1 MEKQELIKQIVEA
14 LKASGFEGTIIVSDD
29 ATGDTTVSA
38 TPHENIEE
46 KNEQMLRAFLNSVSE
61 GTIFVSDDAAGD
73 TTVSATP
80 QENIEEKNEPTDF
93 DLSSVL
99 APLFE
104 AAQVAQAAQAA
115 QAAQI
120 QGQALLKA
128 QLEEELNELRC
139 IDDVV
144 SRAILEKE
152 KIVADSQMMLSILAR
167 DKEAYY
173 ARANEIIEQ
182 LAYL

>member
-38 TPHENIEE
+38 TPQENIEE

-80 QENIEEKNEPTDF
+80 QEPIQEVTDF

-104 AAQVAQAAQAA
+104 AA

-152 KIVADSQMMLSILAR
+152 KIVADNQMMLSILAR

>member
-1 MEKQELIKQIVEA
+1 MEKQELIKQILEA
-14 LKASGFEGTIIVSDD
+14 LRASGFEGNIVVSDD
-29 ATGDTTVSA
+29 
-38 TPHENIEE
+38 
-46 KNEQMLRAFLNSVSE
+46 
-61 GTIFVSDDAAGD
+61 AGD
-73 TTVSATP
+73 TTVSVTP
-80 QENIEEKNEPTDF
+80 QEPIQEVTDF

-104 AAQVAQAAQAA
+104 AAQAA

-139 IDDVV
+139 IDEVV

-152 KIVADSQMMLSILAR
+152 KIVADNQMMLSILAR

>member
-38 TPHENIEE
+38 TP
-46 KNEQMLRAFLNSVSE
+46 
-61 GTIFVSDDAAGD
+61 
-73 TTVSATP
+73 
-80 QENIEEKNEPTDF
+80 QENIEEKNEPTEF

-99 APLFE
+99 ASLFG
-104 AAQVAQAAQAA
+104 AAHAAAHAA
-115 QAAQI
+115 PNAQI

-128 QLEEELNELRC
+128 QLEEELNELRG
-139 IDDVV
+139 IDEVV

-152 KIVADSQMMLSILAR
+152 KIVADNQIMLSILAR

>member
-1 MEKQELIKQIVEA
+1 MEKQELIKQILEA
-14 LKASGFEGTIIVSDD
+14 LRASGFEGNIVVSDD
-29 ATGDTTVSA
+29 
-38 TPHENIEE
+38 
-46 KNEQMLRAFLNSVSE
+46 
-61 GTIFVSDDAAGD
+61 AGD
-73 TTVSATP
+73 TTVSVTP
-80 QENIEEKNEPTDF
+80 QEPIQEVTDF

-104 AAQVAQAAQAA
+104 AAQAAQIQGQVAQIQG

-128 QLEEELNELRC
+128 QLEKELNELRC
-139 IDDVV
+139 IDEVV

-152 KIVADSQMMLSILAR
+152 KIVADNQMMLSILAR
-167 DKEAYY
+167 DKEAYC

>member
-14 LKASGFEGTIIVSDD
+14 LKASGFEGTIFVSDD

-38 TPHENIEE
+38 TPQETIKEE
-46 KNEQMLRAFLNSVSE
+46 IK
-61 GTIFVSDDAAGD
+61 
-73 TTVSATP
+73 
-80 QENIEEKNEPTDF
+80 PTEF

-99 APLFE
+99 ASLFG
-104 AAQVAQAAQAA
+104 AA

-139 IDDVV
+139 IDEVV
-144 SRAILEKE
+144 SRAILERE
-152 KIVADSQMMLSILAR
+152 KIVADNQIMLSILAR

>member
-38 TPHENIEE
+38 TP
-46 KNEQMLRAFLNSVSE
+46 
-61 GTIFVSDDAAGD
+61 
-73 TTVSATP
+73 

-104 AAQVAQAAQAA
+104 AAQAA

-128 QLEEELNELRC
+128 QLEEELNKLRC

-152 KIVADSQMMLSILAR
+152 KIVADNQMMLSILAR

>member
-1 MEKQELIKQIVEA
+1 MEKQELIKQILEA
-14 LKASGFEGTIIVSDD
+14 LRASGFEGNIVVSDD
-29 ATGDTTVSA
+29 
-38 TPHENIEE
+38 
-46 KNEQMLRAFLNSVSE
+46 
-61 GTIFVSDDAAGD
+61 AGD
-73 TTVSATP
+73 TTVSVTP
-80 QENIEEKNEPTDF
+80 QEPIQEVTDF

-104 AAQVAQAAQAA
+104 AAQAA

-120 QGQALLKA
+120 QGQNPHQA

-139 IDDVV
+139 IDEVV

-152 KIVADSQMMLSILAR
+152 KIVADNQMMLSILAR
-167 DKEAYY
+167 DKEAYC

>member
-1 MEKQELIKQIVEA
+1 MEKQELIEQIVEA
-14 LKASGFEGTIIVSDD
+14 LKASGFEGTII
-29 ATGDTTVSA
+29 
-38 TPHENIEE
+38 
-46 KNEQMLRAFLNSVSE
+46 
-61 GTIFVSDDAAGD
+61 VSDDAAGD

-80 QENIEEKNEPTDF
+80 QENIEEKNEQMLRAFLNSGFEETIKEEIEPTEF

-99 APLFE
+99 ASLFG
-104 AAQVAQAAQAA
+104 AAQAA
-115 QAAQI
+115 AHAAPNAQI

-128 QLEEELNELRC
+128 QLEEELNELRG
-139 IDDVV
+139 IDEVV

-152 KIVADSQMMLSILAR
+152 KIVADNQIMLSILAR

>member
-38 TPHENIEE
+38 TPQENIEE

-115 QAAQI
+115 QI

>member
-1 MEKQELIKQIVEA
+1 MEKQELIKQILEA
-14 LKASGFEGTIIVSDD
+14 LRASGFEGNIVVSDD
-29 ATGDTTVSA
+29 
-38 TPHENIEE
+38 
-46 KNEQMLRAFLNSVSE
+46 
-61 GTIFVSDDAAGD
+61 AGD
-73 TTVSATP
+73 TTVSVTP
-80 QENIEEKNEPTDF
+80 QEPVDDGSLAYLFRNYKDDGKREPLIDFGERVGNEIF

-104 AAQVAQAAQAA
+104 AA

-139 IDDVV
+139 IDEVV

-152 KIVADSQMMLSILAR
+152 KIVADNQIMLSILAR

>member
-38 TPHENIEE
+38 TP
-46 KNEQMLRAFLNSVSE
+46 
-61 GTIFVSDDAAGD
+61 
-73 TTVSATP
+73 

-104 AAQVAQAAQAA
+104 AA

-152 KIVADSQMMLSILAR
+152 KIVADNQIMLSILAR

-173 ARANEIIEQ
+173 ARANEIIKQ

>member
-38 TPHENIEE
+38 TPRETIKEE
-46 KNEQMLRAFLNSVSE
+46 
-61 GTIFVSDDAAGD
+61 I
-73 TTVSATP
+73 
-80 QENIEEKNEPTDF
+80 EPTEF

-99 APLFE
+99 ASLFG
-104 AAQVAQAAQAA
+104 AAQAA
-115 QAAQI
+115 PNAQI

-128 QLEEELNELRC
+128 QLEEELNELRG

-144 SRAILEKE
+144 SRAILERE
-152 KIVADSQMMLSILAR
+152 KIVADNQMMLSILAR
-167 DKEAYY
+167 DKEAYC

>member
-1 MEKQELIKQIVEA
+1 MEKQELIKQILEA
-14 LKASGFEGTIIVSDD
+14 LRASGFEGNIVVSDD
-29 ATGDTTVSA
+29 
-38 TPHENIEE
+38 
-46 KNEQMLRAFLNSVSE
+46 
-61 GTIFVSDDAAGD
+61 AGD
-73 TTVSATP
+73 TTVS
-80 QENIEEKNEPTDF
+80 F

-104 AAQVAQAAQAA
+104 AA

-139 IDDVV
+139 IDEVV

-152 KIVADSQMMLSILAR
+152 KIVADNQMMLSILAR

>member
-38 TPHENIEE
+38 TPQETIKEE
-46 KNEQMLRAFLNSVSE
+46 
-61 GTIFVSDDAAGD
+61 I
-73 TTVSATP
+73 
-80 QENIEEKNEPTDF
+80 EPTEF

-99 APLFE
+99 ASLFG
-104 AAQVAQAAQAA
+104 AAQAA
-115 QAAQI
+115 AHAAPNAQI

-128 QLEEELNELRC
+128 QLEEELNELRG
-139 IDDVV
+139 IDEVV
-144 SRAILEKE
+144 SRDILERE
-152 KIVADSQMMLSILAR
+152 KIVADNQMMLSILAR

>member
-1 MEKQELIKQIVEA
+1 MEKELIKQILEA
-14 LKASGFEGTIIVSDD
+14 LRASGFEGNIVVSDD
-29 ATGDTTVSA
+29 
-38 TPHENIEE
+38 
-46 KNEQMLRAFLNSVSE
+46 
-61 GTIFVSDDAAGD
+61 AGD
-73 TTVSATP
+73 TTVSVTP
-80 QENIEEKNEPTDF
+80 QEPIQEVQEVQEVTDF

-104 AAQVAQAAQAA
+104 AA

-139 IDDVV
+139 IDEVV

-152 KIVADSQMMLSILAR
+152 KIVADNQMMLSILAR
-167 DKEAYY
+167 DKEAYC

>member
-1 MEKQELIKQIVEA
+1 MEKQELIKQILEA
-14 LKASGFEGTIIVSDD
+14 LRASGFEGNIVVSDD
-29 ATGDTTVSA
+29 
-38 TPHENIEE
+38 
-46 KNEQMLRAFLNSVSE
+46 
-61 GTIFVSDDAAGD
+61 AGD
-73 TTVSATP
+73 TTVSVTP
-80 QENIEEKNEPTDF
+80 QEPIQEVTDF

-104 AAQVAQAAQAA
+104 AAQAA

-139 IDDVV
+139 IDEVV

-152 KIVADSQMMLSILAR
+152 KIVADNQMMLSILAR
-167 DKEAYY
+167 DKEAYC

>member
-14 LKASGFEGTIIVSDD
+14 LKASGFEGNIVVSDD
-29 ATGDTTVSA
+29 
-38 TPHENIEE
+38 
-46 KNEQMLRAFLNSVSE
+46 
-61 GTIFVSDDAAGD
+61 AGD
-73 TTVSATP
+73 TTVSVTP
-80 QENIEEKNEPTDF
+80 QEPIQEEIEPTDF

-99 APLFE
+99 SSLFG
-104 AAQVAQAAQAA
+104 AAQAA
-115 QAAQI
+115 AHAAPNAQI

-139 IDDVV
+139 IDEVV

-152 KIVADSQMMLSILAR
+152 KIVADNQIMLSILAR

>member
-38 TPHENIEE
+38 TPQENIEE

-104 AAQVAQAAQAA
+104 AAQ
-115 QAAQI
+115 AAQI
-120 QGQALLKA
+120 QGQNPHQA
-128 QLEEELNELRC
+128 QLEEELNELRR

-152 KIVADSQMMLSILAR
+152 KIVADNQMMLSILAR
-167 DKEAYY
+167 DKEAYC

>member
-1 MEKQELIKQIVEA
+1 MEKQELIKQILEA
-14 LKASGFEGTIIVSDD
+14 LRASGFEGNIVVSDD
-29 ATGDTTVSA
+29 
-38 TPHENIEE
+38 
-46 KNEQMLRAFLNSVSE
+46 
-61 GTIFVSDDAAGD
+61 AGD
-73 TTVSATP
+73 TTVSVTP
-80 QENIEEKNEPTDF
+80 QEPIQEVTDF

-104 AAQVAQAAQAA
+104 AAQAAQAA
-115 QAAQI
+115 QAAHKSNPH
-120 QGQALLKA
+120 KA

-139 IDDVV
+139 IDEVV

-152 KIVADSQMMLSILAR
+152 KIVADNQMMLSILAR

>member
-38 TPHENIEE
+38 TP
-46 KNEQMLRAFLNSVSE
+46 
-61 GTIFVSDDAAGD
+61 
-73 TTVSATP
+73 

-104 AAQVAQAAQAA
+104 AA

-139 IDDVV
+139 IDEVV

-152 KIVADSQMMLSILAR
+152 KIVADNQMMLSILAR
-167 DKEAYY
+167 NKEAYY

>member
-38 TPHENIEE
+38 TPQENIEE
-46 KNEQMLRAFLNSVSE
+46 KNEQMQCDFLNSGFE
-61 GTIFVSDDAAGD
+61 GTIAVSGDANGD
-73 TTVSATP
+73 TTVYTTP
-80 QENIEEKNEPTDF
+80 RETIKEEIEPTEF

-99 APLFE
+99 ASLFG
-104 AAQVAQAAQAA
+104 AA

-120 QGQALLKA
+120 QGQNPHQA
-128 QLEEELNELRC
+128 QLEEELNELRG
-139 IDDVV
+139 IDEVV

-152 KIVADSQMMLSILAR
+152 KIVADNQMMLSILAR
-167 DKEAYY
+167 DKEAYC

>member
-38 TPHENIEE
+38 TPQENIEE
-46 KNEQMLRAFLNSVSE
+46 KNEQMLRAFLNSGFE
-61 GTIFVSDDAAGD
+61 ETIK
-73 TTVSATP
+73 
-80 QENIEEKNEPTDF
+80 EEIEPTEF

-99 APLFE
+99 ASLFG
-104 AAQVAQAAQAA
+104 AAQAA
-115 QAAQI
+115 AHAAPNAQI

-128 QLEEELNELRC
+128 QLEEELNELRG
-139 IDDVV
+139 IDEVV

-152 KIVADSQMMLSILAR
+152 KIVADNQMMLSILAR
-167 DKEAYY
+167 NKEAYY

>member
-1 MEKQELIKQIVEA
+1 MEKQELIKQILEA
-14 LKASGFEGTIIVSDD
+14 LRASGFEGNIVVSDD
-29 ATGDTTVSA
+29 
-38 TPHENIEE
+38 
-46 KNEQMLRAFLNSVSE
+46 
-61 GTIFVSDDAAGD
+61 AGD
-73 TTVSATP
+73 TTVSVTP
-80 QENIEEKNEPTDF
+80 QEPIQEVTDF

-104 AAQVAQAAQAA
+104 AAQAAQIQGQVAQIQG

-139 IDDVV
+139 IDEVV

-152 KIVADSQMMLSILAR
+152 KIVADNQMMLSILAR
-167 DKEAYY
+167 NKEAYY

>member
-1 MEKQELIKQIVEA
+1 MEKQELIKQILES
-14 LKASGFEGTIIVSDD
+14 LRASGFEGNIVVSDD
-29 ATGDTTVSA
+29 
-38 TPHENIEE
+38 
-46 KNEQMLRAFLNSVSE
+46 
-61 GTIFVSDDAAGD
+61 AGD
-73 TTVSATP
+73 TTVSVTP
-80 QENIEEKNEPTDF
+80 QEPIQEVQEVTDF

-104 AAQVAQAAQAA
+104 AA

-139 IDDVV
+139 IDEVV

-152 KIVADSQMMLSILAR
+152 KIVADNQIMLSILAR
-167 DKEAYY
+167 NKEAYY

>member
-1 MEKQELIKQIVEA
+1 MEKQELIKQILEA
-14 LKASGFEGTIIVSDD
+14 LRASGFEGNIVVSDD
-29 ATGDTTVSA
+29 
-38 TPHENIEE
+38 
-46 KNEQMLRAFLNSVSE
+46 
-61 GTIFVSDDAAGD
+61 AGD
-73 TTVSATP
+73 TTVSVTP
-80 QENIEEKNEPTDF
+80 QEPIQEVTDF

-104 AAQVAQAAQAA
+104 
-115 QAAQI
+115 AAQI

-139 IDDVV
+139 IDEVV

-152 KIVADSQMMLSILAR
+152 KIVADNQIMLSILAR

-173 ARANEIIEQ
+173 ALANEIIEQ
-182 LAYL
+182 QAYL

>member
-38 TPHENIEE
+38 TPRETIKEE
-46 KNEQMLRAFLNSVSE
+46 
-61 GTIFVSDDAAGD
+61 I
-73 TTVSATP
+73 
-80 QENIEEKNEPTDF
+80 EPTEF

-99 APLFE
+99 ASLFG
-104 AAQVAQAAQAA
+104 AAQAA
-115 QAAQI
+115 PNAQI

-128 QLEEELNELRC
+128 QLEEELNELRG

-144 SRAILEKE
+144 SRAILERE
-152 KIVADSQMMLSILAR
+152 KIVADNQMMLSILAR

-182 LAYL
+182 LSHL

>member
-1 MEKQELIKQIVEA
+1 MEKQELIKQILEA
-14 LKASGFEGTIIVSDD
+14 LRASGFEGNIVVSDD
-29 ATGDTTVSA
+29 
-38 TPHENIEE
+38 
-46 KNEQMLRAFLNSVSE
+46 
-61 GTIFVSDDAAGD
+61 AGD
-73 TTVSATP
+73 TTVSVTP
-80 QENIEEKNEPTDF
+80 QEPIQEVTDF

-104 AAQVAQAAQAA
+104 AAQAA

-120 QGQALLKA
+120 QGQNPHQA

-139 IDDVV
+139 IDEVV

-152 KIVADSQMMLSILAR
+152 KIVADNQMILSILAR

>member
-38 TPHENIEE
+38 TP
-46 KNEQMLRAFLNSVSE
+46 
-61 GTIFVSDDAAGD
+61 
-73 TTVSATP
+73 
-80 QENIEEKNEPTDF
+80 QENIEEKNEPTEF

-99 APLFE
+99 ASLFG
-104 AAQVAQAAQAA
+104 AAHAAAHAA
-115 QAAQI
+115 PNAQI

-128 QLEEELNELRC
+128 QLEEELNELRG
-139 IDDVV
+139 IDEVV

-152 KIVADSQMMLSILAR
+152 NAVEDFRTLIGATNPADAAEGLYFAA
-167 DKEAYY
+167 EAGGE
-173 ARANEIIEQ
+173 RAGV
-182 LAYL
+182 

>member
-1 MEKQELIKQIVEA
+1 MEKQELIKQILEA
-14 LKASGFEGTIIVSDD
+14 LRASGFEGNIVVSDD
-29 ATGDTTVSA
+29 
-38 TPHENIEE
+38 
-46 KNEQMLRAFLNSVSE
+46 
-61 GTIFVSDDAAGD
+61 AGD
-73 TTVSATP
+73 TTVSVTP
-80 QENIEEKNEPTDF
+80 QEPIQEVQEVQEVTDF

-104 AAQVAQAAQAA
+104 AAQAA

-128 QLEEELNELRC
+128 QLEEELNELRG

-144 SRAILEKE
+144 SRAILERE
-152 KIVADSQMMLSILAR
+152 KIVADNQMMLSILAR
-167 DKEAYY
+167 DKGAYC

>member
-1 MEKQELIKQIVEA
+1 MEKQELIKQILEA
-14 LKASGFEGTIIVSDD
+14 LRASGFEGNIVVLDD
-29 ATGDTTVSA
+29 
-38 TPHENIEE
+38 
-46 KNEQMLRAFLNSVSE
+46 
-61 GTIFVSDDAAGD
+61 AGD
-73 TTVSATP
+73 TTVSVTP
-80 QENIEEKNEPTDF
+80 QEPIQEVQEVTDF

-104 AAQVAQAAQAA
+104 AA

-139 IDDVV
+139 IDEVV

-152 KIVADSQMMLSILAR
+152 KIVADNQIMLSILAR

>member
-1 MEKQELIKQIVEA
+1 MEKQELIKQILEA
-14 LKASGFEGTIIVSDD
+14 LRASGFEGNIVVSDD
-29 ATGDTTVSA
+29 
-38 TPHENIEE
+38 
-46 KNEQMLRAFLNSVSE
+46 
-61 GTIFVSDDAAGD
+61 AGD
-73 TTVSATP
+73 TTVSVTP
-80 QENIEEKNEPTDF
+80 QEPIQEVTDF

-104 AAQVAQAAQAA
+104 AAQAA

-139 IDDVV
+139 IDEVV

-152 KIVADSQMMLSILAR
+152 KIVADNQMMLSILAR
-167 DKEAYY
+167 NKEAYY

>member
-1 MEKQELIKQIVEA
+1 MEKQELIKQILEA
-14 LKASGFEGTIIVSDD
+14 LRASGFEGNIVVSDD
-29 ATGDTTVSA
+29 
-38 TPHENIEE
+38 
-46 KNEQMLRAFLNSVSE
+46 
-61 GTIFVSDDAAGD
+61 AGD
-73 TTVSATP
+73 TTVSVTP
-80 QENIEEKNEPTDF
+80 QEPIQEVTDF

-104 AAQVAQAAQAA
+104 AAQAA

-139 IDDVV
+139 IDEVV
-144 SRAILEKE
+144 SRDILEKE
-152 KIVADSQMMLSILAR
+152 KIVSDNQMMLSILAR

>member
-38 TPHENIEE
+38 TP
-46 KNEQMLRAFLNSVSE
+46 
-61 GTIFVSDDAAGD
+61 
-73 TTVSATP
+73 

-104 AAQVAQAAQAA
+104 AAQAA

-139 IDDVV
+139 IDEVV

-152 KIVADSQMMLSILAR
+152 KIVADNQMMLSILAR

>member
-1 MEKQELIKQIVEA
+1 M
-14 LKASGFEGTIIVSDD
+14 
-29 ATGDTTVSA
+29 
-38 TPHENIEE
+38 
-46 KNEQMLRAFLNSVSE
+46 
-61 GTIFVSDDAAGD
+61 
-73 TTVSATP
+73 TP
-80 QENIEEKNEPTDF
+80 QEPIQEVTDF

-104 AAQVAQAAQAA
+104 AA

-139 IDDVV
+139 IDEVV

-152 KIVADSQMMLSILAR
+152 KIVADNQMMLSILAR
-167 DKEAYY
+167 DKEAYC

-182 LAYL
+182 LAYI

>member
-1 MEKQELIKQIVEA
+1 MEKQELIKQILEA
-14 LKASGFEGTIIVSDD
+14 LRASGFEGNIVVSDD
-29 ATGDTTVSA
+29 
-38 TPHENIEE
+38 
-46 KNEQMLRAFLNSVSE
+46 
-61 GTIFVSDDAAGD
+61 AGD
-73 TTVSATP
+73 TTVSVTP
-80 QENIEEKNEPTDF
+80 QEPIQEVTDF

-104 AAQVAQAAQAA
+104 AAQAAQIQGQAAQAA

-139 IDDVV
+139 IDEVV

-152 KIVADSQMMLSILAR
+152 KIVADNQMMLSILAR

>member
-1 MEKQELIKQIVEA
+1 MEKQELIKQILEA
-14 LKASGFEGTIIVSDD
+14 LRASGFEGNIVVSDD
-29 ATGDTTVSA
+29 AGDTVS
-38 TPHENIEE
+38 
-46 KNEQMLRAFLNSVSE
+46 V
-61 GTIFVSDDAAGD
+61 
-73 TTVSATP
+73 TP
-80 QENIEEKNEPTDF
+80 QEPIQEVTDF

-104 AAQVAQAAQAA
+104 AA

-139 IDDVV
+139 IDEVV

-152 KIVADSQMMLSILAR
+152 KIVADNQMMLSILAR
-167 DKEAYY
+167 HKEAYY

>member
-1 MEKQELIKQIVEA
+1 MEKQELIKQILEA

-38 TPHENIEE
+38 TPQENIEE
-46 KNEQMLRAFLNSVSE
+46 KNEQMLRAFLNSVFE
-61 GTIFVSDDAAGD
+61 GNIVVLDDAGD
-73 TTVSATP
+73 TTVSVTP
-80 QENIEEKNEPTDF
+80 QEPIQEVTDF

-104 AAQVAQAAQAA
+104 AA

-139 IDDVV
+139 IDEVV

-152 KIVADSQMMLSILAR
+152 KIVADNQMMLSILAR

>member
-38 TPHENIEE
+38 TP
-46 KNEQMLRAFLNSVSE
+46 
-61 GTIFVSDDAAGD
+61 
-73 TTVSATP
+73 
-80 QENIEEKNEPTDF
+80 QENIEEKNEPTEF

-99 APLFE
+99 ASLFG
-104 AAQVAQAAQAA
+104 AAHAAAHAA
-115 QAAQI
+115 PNAQI

-128 QLEEELNELRC
+128 QLEEELNELRG
-139 IDDVV
+139 IDEVV
-144 SRAILEKE
+144 SRAILERE
-152 KIVADSQMMLSILAR
+152 KIVADNQMMLSILAR

>member
-1 MEKQELIKQIVEA
+1 MEKQELIKQILEA
-14 LKASGFEGTIIVSDD
+14 LRASGFEGNIVVSDD
-29 ATGDTTVSA
+29 
-38 TPHENIEE
+38 
-46 KNEQMLRAFLNSVSE
+46 
-61 GTIFVSDDAAGD
+61 AGD
-73 TTVSATP
+73 TTVSVTP
-80 QENIEEKNEPTDF
+80 QEPIQEVTDF

-104 AAQVAQAAQAA
+104 AAQAA

-128 QLEEELNELRC
+128 QLEEELNELRG

-144 SRAILEKE
+144 SRAILERE
-152 KIVADSQMMLSILAR
+152 KIVADNQMMLSILAR
-167 DKEAYY
+167 DKEAYC